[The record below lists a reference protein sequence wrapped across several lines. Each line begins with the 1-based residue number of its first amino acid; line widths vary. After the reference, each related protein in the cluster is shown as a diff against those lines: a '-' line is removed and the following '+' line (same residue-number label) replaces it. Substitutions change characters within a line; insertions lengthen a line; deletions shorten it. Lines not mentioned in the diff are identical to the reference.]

1 MAIDGKWNMTMKTPM
16 GEQNGTLDL
25 KADGGA
31 LTGEM
36 SGATGTVQIEEG
48 KVDGD
53 NVSWNAK
60 ITTPMPMTLEFEG
73 KVEGDSLSGTVKLG
87 AFGNAPF
94 SGARA

>member
-1 MAIDGKWNMTMKTPM
+1 MSVDGKWNMTMKTPM
-16 GEQNGTLDL
+16 GEQSGTLDL
-25 KADGGA
+25 KADGGV

-53 NVSWNAK
+53 SVSWNAK

-73 KVEGDSLSGTVKLG
+73 KVEGDALSGNVKLG

-94 SGARA
+94 SGTRA

>member
-1 MAIDGKWNMTMKTPM
+1 MAVDGKWNMTMKTPM

-73 KVEGDSLSGTVKLG
+73 KVEGDALSGTVKLG